1 MANESNVDEILK
13 MAGEQSTKLDEI
25 LKILDKMIGEQTTKL
40 MDTQPILGYI
50 ILGLAAVVLV
60 LIAAVIIV
68 MLFKGTAH
76 DRIAGLL
83 FEVGADGQLG
93 KPSVSRLQMLIWNFV
108 VAFAFLYLLGTRG
121 NVYAAIQALF
131 QWQVLALLGISNGTY
146 LFGKRVRQGTATS
159 QAGASQATTER
170 AGQPVAAGEAAAT
183 GPGPQGTQ

>member
-13 MAGEQSTKLDEI
+13 MAGEQ
-25 LKILDKMIGEQTTKL
+25 TTHV
-40 MDTQPILGYI
+40 MNTQPILGYI
-50 ILGLAAVVLV
+50 ILGLAAVILV

-68 MLFKGTAH
+68 MLFRGTAR

-83 FEVGADGQLG
+83 FEVGADGQRG

-121 NVYAAIQALF
+121 NVYASIQALF
-131 QWQVLALLGISNGTY
+131 QWQVLTLLGISNGTY
-146 LFGKRVRQGTATS
+146 LFGKRLRQGSATP
-159 QAGASQATTER
+159 QASTRDTTMTESG
-170 AGQPVAAGEAAAT
+170 GQPVAAGEAAAT

>member
-1 MANESNVDEILK
+1 
-13 MAGEQSTKLDEI
+13 MAGEQ
-25 LKILDKMIGEQTTKL
+25 TTQV
-40 MDTQPILGYI
+40 MNTQPILGYI

-68 MLFKGTAH
+68 MLFRGTAR

-83 FEVGADGQLG
+83 FEVGADGQRG

-121 NVYAAIQALF
+121 NVHAAIQALF

-146 LFGKRVRQGTATS
+146 LFGKRLRQGSATP
-159 QAGASQATTER
+159 QASTRDTMTER
-170 AGQPVAAGEAAAT
+170 GGQPVAADEAAAT